1 MSSILSR
8 SSRSLFG
15 SGAPGGFARLIELV
29 FDYLEKQ
36 RQRRQLA
43 GLDDHLL
50 KDIGVNRADVWRE
63 LHR

>member
-1 MSSILSR
+1 MSHIAIR
-8 SSRSLFG
+8 STRSLFG
-15 SGAPGGFARLIELV
+15 GGAAGGIARLVEWV
-29 FDYLEKQ
+29 FDSLEKQ

-50 KDIGVNRADVWRE
+50 KDIGVSRADVWRE

>member
-1 MSSILSR
+1 MSFILSR
-8 SSRSLFG
+8 PSQSLFG
-15 SGAPGGFARLIELV
+15 SGAPGGFARLVELV
-29 FDYLEKQ
+29 FDHLEKQ

-50 KDIGVNRADVWRE
+50 KDIGVSRADVWRE

>member
-1 MSSILSR
+1 MSHIDIR
-8 SSRSLFG
+8 STRSLFG
-15 SGAPGGFARLIELV
+15 GGAAGGIARLVEWV
-29 FDYLEKQ
+29 FDSLEKQ

-50 KDIGVNRADVWRE
+50 KDIGVSRADVWRE